1 MLKKNINKKMKILIG
16 DIGNTLTKICL
27 CSEKLIIMKEYN
39 IETSK
44 LIKEKNL
51 IQFLKPIIKKNIKKK
66 ILFSNV
72 VTKANKKIN
81 KKLKNKKYQVHEIK
95 KLSLKKLIKIKID
108 KYNQLG
114 SDRIANA
121 IGAYSLYKKN
131 CLIIDFGTATTF
143 DIVRKPGIYE
153 GGVIAPGIKLSIL
166 NLNQFTASLPIFD
179 LKVNSKT
186 FGKNTKDALNAGF
199 LWGYQGLIN
208 NIIKKIKTSFNS
220 NFKIILTGGYSK
232 TFSNFINNNSTIEPN
247 ITIKGIMHIYKNLI
261 K

>member
-1 MLKKNINKKMKILIG
+1 MKILIG
-16 DIGNTLTKICL
+16 DIGNTLTKLCL
-27 CSEKLIIMKEYN
+27 VDETSESIKEYN
-39 IETSK
+39 IETAK
-44 LIKEKNL
+44 IIKEKNL
-51 IQFLKPIIKKNIKKK
+51 IKFLNHIISKEVKKK
-66 ILFSNV
+66 ILLSSV
-72 VTKANKKIN
+72 VPKVYQKIN
-81 KKLKNKKYQVHEIK
+81 KFLKKKKYQVYEIK
-95 KLSLKKLIKIKID
+95 KLPLKKLIKIQID

-166 NLNQFTASLPIFD
+166 NLSRFTASLPIFD
-179 LKVNSKT
+179 LKANQKT
-186 FGKNTKDALNAGF
+186 FGRNTKDALNAGF

-208 NIIKKIKTSFNS
+208 NIVKKIKTSFNCS
-220 NFKIILTGGYSK
+220 FKIILTGGYCKIFSK
-232 TFSNFINNNSTIEPN
+232 FINNNSTIESN
-247 ITIKGIMHIYKNLI
+247 ITIKGIMHIYKKLI

>member
-1 MLKKNINKKMKILIG
+1 MKILIG
-16 DIGNTLTKICL
+16 DIGNTLTKLCL
-27 CSEKLIIMKEYN
+27 VDETSAFIKEYN
-39 IETSK
+39 IETAK
-44 LIKEKNL
+44 IIKEKNL
-51 IQFLKPIIKKNIKKK
+51 TKFLNPILSKK
-66 ILFSNV
+66 IKNKIIFSSV
-72 VTKANKKIN
+72 VPKVYQKIN
-81 KKLKNKKYQVHEIK
+81 KFLKTKKYQVYEIK
-95 KLSLKKLIKIKID
+95 NLPLKKLIRIKID

-153 GGVIAPGIKLSIL
+153 GGVIAPGIKLSML
-166 NLNQFTASLPIFD
+166 NLNNFTALLPVFN
-179 LKVNSKT
+179 LRANQKT

-208 NIIKKIKTSFNS
+208 NIIKKIKTSFNCS
-220 NFKIILTGGYSK
+220 FKVILTGGYSK
-232 TFSNFINNNSTIEPN
+232 IFSKFINNKTTIEHH
-247 ITIKGIMHIYKNLI
+247 ITVKGIMHIYKKLI

>member
-1 MLKKNINKKMKILIG
+1 MKILIG
-16 DIGNTLTKICL
+16 DIGNTLTKLCL
-27 CSEKLIIMKEYN
+27 VDETSTSIKEYN
-39 IETSK
+39 IETAK
-44 LIKEKNL
+44 IIKEKIL
-51 IQFLKPIIKKNIKKK
+51 IKFLNPILGKNVKKNI
-66 ILFSNV
+66 LFSSV
-72 VTKANKKIN
+72 VPKVYQKIN
-81 KKLKNKKYQVHEIK
+81 KFLKKKKYQVYEIK
-95 KLSLKKLIKIKID
+95 NLQLKKLIKVKID

-153 GGVIAPGIKLSIL
+153 GGVIAPGVKLSIL
-166 NLNQFTASLPIFD
+166 NLNRFTALLPIFN
-179 LKVNSKT
+179 LKANQKT

-208 NIIKKIKTSFNS
+208 NIVKKIKTSFNCS
-220 NFKIILTGGYSK
+220 FKIILTGGYSK
-232 TFSNFINNNSTIEPN
+232 FFSEFIDNNSTIEPN

>member
-1 MLKKNINKKMKILIG
+1 MKILIG
-16 DIGNTLTKICL
+16 DIGNTLTKLCL
-27 CSEKLIIMKEYN
+27 VNETTKTIKEYN
-39 IETSK
+39 VETQK
-44 LIKEKNL
+44 IIKEKNL
-51 IQFLKPIIKKNIKKK
+51 IKFLSPILSKKIKKK
-66 ILFSNV
+66 ILFSSV
-72 VTKANKKIN
+72 VPKVYQKIDKFLKK
-81 KKLKNKKYQVHEIK
+81 KNYQIYEIK
-95 KLSLKKLIKIKID
+95 KLQLKKLIKIKID

-143 DIVRKPGIYE
+143 DIVRNPGIYE
-153 GGVIAPGIKLSIL
+153 GGVIAPGVKLSIL
-166 NLNQFTASLPIFD
+166 NLNRFTASLPIFD
-179 LKVNSKT
+179 LKANQKT

-208 NIIKKIKTSFNS
+208 NIIKKIKNSFNCS
-220 NFKIILTGGYSK
+220 FKIILTGGYSK
-232 TFSNFINNNSTIEPN
+232 TFSKFIHNNSTIEPN